1 MFTPKYT
8 ITTAL
13 LNHISAIEASKQII
27 ENAPLI
33 PKWERKFIED
43 AMVRSIHHSTHIEGN
58 PLSHQDAQKIFE
70 GKEEELRAGA
80 RDIQEIINY
89 RRAMEFIE
97 YIKSS
102 GGGISKESILKLHSI
117 LSEKFLPLQYCGV
130 FRDVKV
136 SLRNSKIRWCYSN
149 NHHYFRSTIITQFIA
164 STSDSY
170 SCCTSYS

>member
-102 GGGISKESILKLHSI
+102 GGGIIK
-117 LSEKFLPLQYCGV
+117 
-130 FRDVKV
+130 
-136 SLRNSKIRWCYSN
+136 
-149 NHHYFRSTIITQFIA
+149 
-164 STSDSY
+164 
-170 SCCTSYS
+170 